1 MRNHLARA
9 AFAAAAVL
17 SAAAHAAEATTAEQP
32 QKQSSWNTFWRAARD
47 AIAGAPDAR
56 ALAERRRFE
65 AAGISFEYPAP
76 LHLTRDADGDP
87 NWTLTYGDFDLDVYA
102 FALEG
107 PDAGDYLGALE
118 SVLGTE
124 RANVETPA
132 DDEPVTWC
140 GREITPVRMRL
151 TLFGDHHD
159 FRGYDLPAPEGE
171 TRFLVFD
178 DVLVNGKRS
187 KTAEV
192 TFAAVA
198 ATLRCADAS
207 EPTS

>member
-1 MRNHLARA
+1 MRIHLVRA
-9 AFAAAAVL
+9 ALAAAGVL
-17 SAAAHAAEATTAEQP
+17 SAAAHAAEPTTAEP

-56 ALAERRRFE
+56 ALSERRRFE

-102 FALEG
+102 FAQEG
-107 PDAGDYLGALE
+107 TDAGAYLGALE

-132 DDEPVTWC
+132 DGESVTWC
-140 GREITPVRMRL
+140 GRAITPVRMRL
-151 TLFGDHHD
+151 TLFGDRHD
-159 FRGYDLPAPEGE
+159 FRGYDLPAPAGE
-171 TRFLVFD
+171 TRFLIFD

-198 ATLRCADAS
+198 ATLRCAAAS

>member
-1 MRNHLARA
+1 MRDHLARA
-9 AFAAAAVL
+9 AIAAAAVF
-17 SAAAHAAEATTAEQP
+17 SAAVHAAEAETAEQA
-32 QKQSSWNTFWRAARD
+32 QKQSSWNIFWRAARD
-47 AIAGAPDAR
+47 AIAGAPAAS
-56 ALAERRRFE
+56 ALSERRRFE

-76 LHLTRDADGDP
+76 LHLACDADGDP

-102 FALEG
+102 FAQEG
-107 PDAGDYLGALE
+107 TDAGAYLGALE

-124 RANVETPA
+124 RAKVETPA
-132 DDEPVTWC
+132 DGEPVSWC

-151 TLFGDHHD
+151 TLFGDRHD
-159 FRGYDLPAPEGE
+159 FRGYDLPAPAGE
-171 TRFLVFD
+171 TRFLIFD

-187 KTAEV
+187 QTAEV

-198 ATLRCADAS
+198 ATLRCAAAS